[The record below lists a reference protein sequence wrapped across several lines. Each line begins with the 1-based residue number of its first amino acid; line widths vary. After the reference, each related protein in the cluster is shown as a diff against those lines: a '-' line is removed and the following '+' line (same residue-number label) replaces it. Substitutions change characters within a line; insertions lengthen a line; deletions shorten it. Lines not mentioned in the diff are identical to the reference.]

1 MPETPATLT
10 AVHGQGVINF
20 ACALAALILVIGA
33 STATG
38 ARDEAADGTS
48 QPTASEASEPVAQIA
63 RRCSIRKNLTNRL
76 RLRRPCKVVS
86 SDTAARGNPVPFWG
100 LINCASQ
107 DRASVIRKGG
117 DGHRR
122 ATGRRQRNRAFR
134 RMSVIDGDI
143 VYGGERCELGLNDQ
157 DGPTALYR
165 EGQRRITFA
174 SIRLPDSSPIQS
186 PGWRT
191 VLQMKQ
197 TQPYVN
203 PVSSPIFE
211 LQARAGRWFVVSDWS
226 DVWSTPARQRV
237 WTRFAFDITYSQDPG
252 VGSIKVYVDLNGDG
266 DADDRNEQS
275 RRTPRATLRREVGG
289 GSGPIGVGGSI
300 PSHLRVGIYQNESH
314 PCPGPQG
321 CAVDVDNV
329 QVVAP

>member
-1 MPETPATLT
+1 
-10 AVHGQGVINF
+10 
-20 ACALAALILVIGA
+20 
-33 STATG
+33 
-38 ARDEAADGTS
+38 
-48 QPTASEASEPVAQIA
+48 
-63 RRCSIRKNLTNRL
+63 
-76 RLRRPCKVVS
+76 
-86 SDTAARGNPVPFWG
+86 
-100 LINCASQ
+100 
-107 DRASVIRKGG
+107 
-117 DGHRR
+117 
-122 ATGRRQRNRAFR
+122 
-134 RMSVIDGDI
+134 MSVLDGDI

-174 SIRLPDSSPIQS
+174 SIRLPPQLTDPEPRVADRSADEADAAVRQ
-186 PGWRT
+186 
-191 VLQMKQ
+191 
-197 TQPYVN
+197 

-226 DVWSTPARQRV
+226 DVWSTRARQKV

-266 DADDRNEQS
+266 DADDRKEQS
-275 RRTPRATLRREVGG
+275 RRTSRATLRREVGG